1 MLHRLLLGL
10 CLRMELLWARSR
22 RLLTCCCSLLLT
34 KLGHLLL
41 VKRCLGRSKLSCHY
55 LLGCLRL
62 LRRIGSLLL
71 GLLHHVEGSCLPHS
85 RGLGHLSLRC
95 SLEVGPGLGSKVL
108 LRLLSQL
115 LLLWGTRLLDKLGL
129 WVHRLRSLLGHGC
142 LLLLELLLLLLGCRC
157 NCVYLL
163 LLLGS
168 GSRVHAYNSLLVR
181 GCLLKANPLSILL
194 NARCSN
200 DLPGPIILH
209 GGLLCLLLSRL
220 LL

>member
-1 MLHRLLLGL
+1 M
-10 CLRMELLWARSR
+10 
-22 RLLTCCCSLLLT
+22 LTCSCSLLLT

-55 LLGCLRL
+55 LLGRLRL

-95 SLEVGPGLGSKVL
+95 SLEVRPGLRSEVL
-108 LRLLSQL
+108 LRLL
-115 LLLWGTRLLDKLGL
+115 LLWGDRLLDKLGL

-157 NCVYLL
+157 YCIYLL

-168 GSRVHAYNSLLVR
+168 GSRVHAYHSLLVR
-181 GCLLKANPLSILL
+181 GCLLKANPLGILL

-209 GGLLCLLLSRL
+209 GGLLCLLLSGL